1 MFGEFAQRSYE
12 LEKIDTGDYTP
23 EQYER
28 CLQDLRLINRLIGD
42 ERALKLTLLAEIRK
56 EDLKEFSVLDIGAG
70 SGELLRSCA
79 KFARETGRK
88 TNLLGLELNARSAE
102 SILEESSEF
111 GEISSIRGDAL
122 NLPFE
127 NNSFDYVMCSLF
139 THHFSERDI
148 VKILRK
154 MASVSKRKIYVIDL
168 HRHPVA
174 YGLYNIFTTAT
185 FMGHL
190 VKEDGA
196 LSVKRGFK
204 PEELSDLAKSAGL
217 SSFKVERHF
226 PFRLVLEAD
235 AS

>member
-12 LEKIDTGDYTP
+12 LEKIDTGDYTA

-28 CLQDLRLINRLIGD
+28 FLRDIRNINRFIGD
-42 ERALKLTLLAEIRK
+42 ERALKRTLLAEIKK

-79 KFARETGRK
+79 KFARKTGRK
-88 TNLLGLELNARSAE
+88 TSLLGLELNSRSAE
-102 SILEESSEF
+102 SILEESSDF

-127 NNSFDYVMCSLF
+127 NNSVDYVMCSLF
-139 THHFSERDI
+139 THHFAEEDI

-154 MASVSKRKIYVIDL
+154 MAGISKRKIFVIDL

-196 LSVKRGFK
+196 LSVKRGFQTRRARH
-204 PEELSDLAKSAGL
+204 SCKSGGAYKL
-217 SSFKVERHF
+217 
-226 PFRLVLEAD
+226 
-235 AS
+235 